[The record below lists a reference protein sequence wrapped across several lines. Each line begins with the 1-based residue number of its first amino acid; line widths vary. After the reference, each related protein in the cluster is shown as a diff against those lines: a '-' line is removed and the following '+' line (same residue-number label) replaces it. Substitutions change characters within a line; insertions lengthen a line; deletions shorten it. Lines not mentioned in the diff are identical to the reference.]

1 LVRRQRAGEDA
12 VGESVPLKVEKVSF
26 SFGKHHA
33 VENVSLEVGRGEIV
47 AVVGPE
53 RSGKSTLARLV
64 LGLLRPDEGSIEL
77 FGEDLAKSGPDAL
90 KRVGPCLRPPA
101 FYESWSGRRNLQ
113 YAADLRGFRDE
124 QRVSWSIS
132 RLGLGGRAD
141 ERVSGYGHSVR
152 QRLALARALVGGPSL
167 LILDE
172 PTKGLD
178 GEVSRRF
185 RGLLVRLARDA
196 GVGTLFTTDSL
207 ETALE
212 CAGRVLV
219 MEGGRVIHS
228 GPAAQIRAAGSESLV
243 TLERAEKAA
252 EELVRVRGIAAD
264 LTSPETIRFDSTVD
278 IAGVVSWLVARGY
291 RLIGLYAQQMTLEE
305 LLVRLAR
312 GPLPEAP
319 AAAPQPEEVSD
330 VLALL
335 DDGDADLSAFLTQ
348 PAGGE

>member
-1 LVRRQRAGEDA
+1 MGET
-12 VGESVPLKVEKVSF
+12 VPLKVEKLCF
-26 SFGKHHA
+26 SFGKHRA
-33 VENVSLEVGRGEIV
+33 VEKVSLEVNRGEVV

-53 RSGKSTLARLV
+53 RSGKSTLLRLA
-64 LGLLRPDEGSIEL
+64 LGLLKPNEGAVEI
-77 FGEDLAKSGPDAL
+77 FGEDLAKSGPEPL
-90 KRVGPCLRPPA
+90 RRVGVCLRPSA
-101 FYESWSGRRNLQ
+101 FYESWTGRRNLQ

-124 QRVSWSIS
+124 RRVNWTIS

-141 ERVSGYGHSVR
+141 ERVSGYGHSLK

-178 GEVSRRF
+178 GEIVSRF
-185 RGLLVRLARDA
+185 QGLLVRLARDA

-207 ETALE
+207 ERALE

-219 MEGGRVIHS
+219 MEGGHVIHD
-228 GPAAQIRAAGSESLV
+228 GPAAQIRAAGNESVV
-243 TLERAEKAA
+243 TLERAERAA

-264 LTSPETIRFDSTVD
+264 LTSPETIRFGSTVD
-278 IAGVVSWLVARGY
+278 IAGVVSWLVSRGY
-291 RLIGLYAQQMTLEE
+291 RLVGLTAQQITLEE

-319 AAAPQPEEVSD
+319 AVAPQPEEVSD

-335 DDGDADLSAFLTQ
+335 DDGDADLSAFLTK
-348 PAGGE
+348 PNAGE

>member
-1 LVRRQRAGEDA
+1 MMYVKLREDV
-12 VGESVPLKVEKVSF
+12 VGESVPLKIEKMSF
-26 SFGKHHA
+26 SFGRHRA
-33 VENVSLEVGRGEIV
+33 VEDVSLEVDRGEIV

-53 RSGKSTLARLV
+53 RSGKSTLVRAV
-64 LGLLRPDEGSIEL
+64 LGLVRPDGGAVEL
-77 FGEDLAKSGPDAL
+77 FGEDLASSGPAAL
-90 KRVGPCLRPPA
+90 RRVGACLRPPA
-101 FYESWSGRRNLQ
+101 FYDNWTGRRNLQ

-124 QRVSWSIS
+124 QRVNWTIS
-132 RLGLGGRAD
+132 RLGLGSRAN
-141 ERVSGYGHSVR
+141 ERVSGYGHSLR

-167 LILDE
+167 LVLDE
-172 PTKGLD
+172 PAKGLD
-178 GEVSRRF
+178 DEVSRRF

-212 CAGRVLV
+212 CAGRVIV

-228 GPAAQIRAAGSESLV
+228 GPAAQIRAAGCESVV
-243 TLERAEKAA
+243 TLERAERAA

-264 LTSPETIRFDSTVD
+264 LTSPETIRFGSAVD
-278 IAGVVSWLVARGY
+278 IADVVSWLVSRGY
-291 RLIGLYAQQMTLEE
+291 RLIGLHTQQMKLDE

-319 AAAPQPEEVSD
+319 AAAPKPEEVSD

-335 DDGDADLSAFLTQ
+335 DDGDADLSAFLTK
-348 PAGGE
+348 PAGAE